1 MTIHCDRICLRDG
14 GRDVLRALSL
24 DIPYGEALVIVGPAG
39 AGKSALFRVLA
50 GQLRPYAGRLH
61 INGRE
66 VPLDGRRNS
75 QVALVDARSTN
86 YPGFTVWDN
95 IAVPFRLG
103 RHKLVEEQVI
113 TLAHAL
119 GLGDCL
125 DMRPAQLSLVG
136 QRRLALARTLA
147 LRPALLLIDDPLAG
161 LPELES
167 VHLLEDL
174 PSICETA
181 WRLGIATALASRSS
195 ALALA
200 FGGQTA
206 VVAQGR
212 LQQQEQRAIDVLLR
226 PVSLN
231 VARVFGDP
239 PINLLRA
246 SLAGHSVAI
255 EQGPTV
261 PLIRPLSVED
271 PALLVGIRPEDLRL
285 QGSGGDL
292 SFPARVERVECGLSG
307 SRIECRARVGAL
319 MMQSPSLQHP
329 SPGETV
335 MLHVDPGALY
345 LFDEAGALM
354 QQIERAAE
362 RASRRRTEVVA
373 DPGEAPGS
381 VTTSTIFAVR

>member
-24 DIPYGEALVIVGPAG
+24 DIPRGDALLVIGPQG

-50 GQLRPYAGRLH
+50 GQLRAYAGRLH

-66 VPLDGRRNS
+66 VLLDGRRNS
-75 QVALVDARSTN
+75 QVALVDARSVN
-86 YPGFTVWDN
+86 YPDFTVWDN

-103 RHKLVEEQVI
+103 RSKLIEEQVI

-125 DMRPAQLSLVG
+125 EMLPAQLSRVG
-136 QRRLALARTLA
+136 QRRLALARALA

-167 VHLLEDL
+167 AHLLEDL
-174 PSICETA
+174 PAICAAA

-195 ALALA
+195 TLALA
-200 FGGQTA
+200 FGGPTA
-206 VVAQGR
+206 VIAQGR
-212 LQQQEQRAIDVLLR
+212 LQQQERRAIDVLLR

-246 SLAGHSVAI
+246 TLAGHSIAI
-255 EQGPTV
+255 EQGPTM
-261 PLIRPLSVED
+261 PLIQPLSVED

-292 SFPARVERVECGLSG
+292 SFPARVERVECGLWG
-307 SRIECRARVGAL
+307 SRIACRARVGPL
-319 MMQSPSLQHP
+319 MVQSPSLQRP

-345 LFDEAGALM
+345 LFDGAGALV
-354 QQIERAAE
+354 QQLERATERAARRIE
-362 RASRRRTEVVA
+362 VPQAPEVTASDMLA
-373 DPGEAPGS
+373 
-381 VTTSTIFAVR
+381 STIFAAR